1 MANYR
6 TKFGMWL
13 SIFCAKHRISVAH
26 LSEILGVSPTTMSL
40 VISGQQTIPAFLREN
55 IISAFA
61 LPKSEIEEM
70 DNSICETQT
79 EAVVIDR
86 EFEQYIMVQ
95 TPNNKDWTKELMEL
109 MAKKVNSMTADEAN
123 EFRNKLLAISE
134 DKHMSGVMNISPYMI
149 ESQVYKRYAKRP
161 DIADRIMNYIKANM
175 E

>member
-6 TKFGMWL
+6 TKFGIWL
-13 SIFCAKHRISVAH
+13 SIFCAKHRISVAR
-26 LSEILGVSPTTMSL
+26 LSEILGISPTTMSL
-40 VISGQQTIPAFLREN
+40 VISGQQAIPAFLREN
-55 IISAFA
+55 IISAFM

-70 DNSICETQT
+70 DKSISETQT
-79 EAVVIDR
+79 EAVIVERD
-86 EFEQYIMVQ
+86 FERYVMVQ
-95 TPNNKDWTKELMEL
+95 TPNRKDWTKELMEL

-134 DKHMSGVMNISPYMI
+134 DKCVYGVMNVSPYMI

-161 DIADRIMNYIKANM
+161 DVADRIMIYVKANM